1 MNDLTAYISLS
12 YDGDAVK
19 SGRMDV
25 YEAAPNMMAFSQFMV
40 IAAKICYGSDIDVKA
55 HVRGYAKGSFETDL
69 AFVIAGSGLLSQM
82 IASYSEAHLWEI
94 AKGAMLLFNHLAGKK
109 PTKIINNGNKID
121 VVNNNGQILQ
131 VNTESLTLVLN
142 RDAGK
147 AAERF
152 VGKALSAPGIET
164 LKLTHNNDKTMVGK
178 KDAEHFKPI
187 DIEESVSDNTIMQ
200 TLILESAAF
209 RESLQ
214 WRFSD
219 GERSFSAQ
227 MADEEFLKRLDNG
240 ERFGKGDRLTVE
252 MKIEQVREGETL
264 KLNRSILKVLD
275 HRDAASQSVI
285 LY

>member
-1 MNDLTAYISLS
+1 
-12 YDGDAVK
+12 
-19 SGRMDV
+19 
-25 YEAAPNMMAFSQFMV
+25 
-40 IAAKICYGSDIDVKA
+40 
-55 HVRGYAKGSFETDL
+55 
-69 AFVIAGSGLLSQM
+69 
-82 IASYSEAHLWEI
+82 
-94 AKGAMLLFNHLAGKK
+94 
-109 PTKIINNGNKID
+109 
-121 VVNNNGQILQ
+121 
-131 VNTESLTLVLN
+131 
-142 RDAGK
+142 
-147 AAERF
+147 
-152 VGKALSAPGIET
+152 
-164 LKLTHNNDKTMVGK
+164 
-178 KDAEHFKPI
+178 
-187 DIEESVSDNTIMQ
+187 MQ